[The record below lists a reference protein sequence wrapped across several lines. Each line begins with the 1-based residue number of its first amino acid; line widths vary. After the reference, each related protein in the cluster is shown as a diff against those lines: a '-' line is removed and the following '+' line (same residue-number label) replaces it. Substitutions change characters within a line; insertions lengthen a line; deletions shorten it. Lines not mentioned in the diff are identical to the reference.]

1 MSAALM
7 FPNTPHTSTMSAG
20 TSSAYQWACE
30 ASPSTIRIRSATP
43 GGGGTVPGEGDE
55 GRIELDQQRRDLRT
69 PWMGRH
75 DVDDVPPLACAE
87 AHDPDGLS
95 DG

>member
-7 FPNTPHTSTMSAG
+7 LPNTPHTSTMSAG
-20 TSSAYQWACE
+20 TAPAYQMRHCE
-30 ASPSTIRIRSATP
+30 ASPSTTRIRVGHAGP
-43 GGGGTVPGEGDE
+43 GRRGAVPGEGGQ

-75 DVDDVPPLACAE
+75 HVDHVTPLARRT
-87 AHDPDGLS
+87 G
-95 DG
+95 